1 MAQEEVV
8 NLNEKANEVL
18 QLQKTKRD
26 EQSNQKNK
34 VRDRDKR
41 GRWNNNNTDRKDN
54 RRGDYW
60 QPMQNMGGWR
70 GGSVR
75 EPGRGYVER
84 YRNDRR
90 WTNNNGGGYS
100 EWGPNR
106 NDFRRNH
113 DKNYNRSGSQTPAQP
128 DRRDRRIGS
137 GYDRDNRNNRS
148 GSGGRS
154 DYNRSGGSGSGGS
167 GGGGYRS
174 TNYSNRD
181 HRTGNRSDNKDNK
194 SHDSKTGTISQ
205 SLKLFSY
212 KYNNS

>member
-1 MAQEEVV
+1 MVEKLAQEEVV
-8 NLNEKANEVL
+8 NLNEKANAAL
-18 QLQKTKRD
+18 LLQKNKRD
-26 EQSNQKNK
+26 FHQSNQKNK
-34 VRDRDKR
+34 PRDRDKR

-54 RRGDYW
+54 RRAGDHW
-60 QPMQNMGGWR
+60 QPMQNMSGWR

-90 WTNNNGGGYS
+90 WNNNGGGYS

-106 NDFRRNH
+106 NDFRRNY
-113 DKNYNRSGSQTPAQP
+113 DRNYNRSTSQTPAQP

-137 GYDRDNRNNRS
+137 GYDRDNRSNRS

-154 DYNRSGGSGSGGS
+154 DYNRPTASGSGSGGS

-174 TNYSNRD
+174 NNYSNRD
-181 HRTGNRSDNKDNK
+181 NRTGNRSDNKDHK
-194 SHDSKTGTISQ
+194 SPDSKTGIISQ
-205 SLKLFSY
+205 SLE
-212 KYNNS
+212 